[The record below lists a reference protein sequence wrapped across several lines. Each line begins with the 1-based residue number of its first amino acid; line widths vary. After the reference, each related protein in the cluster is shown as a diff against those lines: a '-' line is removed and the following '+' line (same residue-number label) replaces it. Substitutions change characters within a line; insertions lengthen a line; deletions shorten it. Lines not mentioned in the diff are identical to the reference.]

1 MNIIS
6 KYFGHL
12 MAYLISADVI
22 VASVD
27 PSLLPVKYA
36 GVIAVA
42 GAIATA
48 AHNASTAISTPPAAV
63 DMNQVAVKG
72 DTVVVAKT
80 SDPVAKV
87 VSVVAML
94 CVSLGLFQ
102 MLYGCATLTKP
113 EAQPYVKAAVD
124 IAVATAE
131 TKGVTAA
138 QINSIAKQAL
148 AADNGSAASLAA
160 INELI
165 NAQLAKLSLPP
176 ADIAAIQIL
185 ETALSAA
192 VQAQIGQ
199 NPNLAQAQAAVAEFI
214 NEAIAITGG

>member
-1 MNIIS
+1 MNIVS

-42 GAIATA
+42 GAIAAA
-48 AHNASTAISTPPAAV
+48 AHNVSKATSTPPAAV
-63 DMNQVAVKG
+63 DMNEVAVKG
-72 DTVVVAKT
+72 DTVVVAKA

-87 VSVVAML
+87 VSVVAMM

-113 EAQPYVKAAVD
+113 EAQPYIKAAVD

-148 AADNGSAASLAA
+148 AADAGSAASLAEV
-160 INELI
+160 NTLI

-176 ADIAAIQIL
+176 ADIQALQIL

-192 VQAQIGQ
+192 VQAQIGT

>member
-1 MNIIS
+1 MNIVS

-42 GAIATA
+42 GAIAA
-48 AHNASTAISTPPAAV
+48 ATHNVVKVNTSPPAAV

-72 DTVVVAKT
+72 DTVVVAKS

-87 VSVVAML
+87 VSVLAML
-94 CVSLGLFQ
+94 FVGFG
-102 MLYGCATLTKP
+102 MLHGCATLTKP

-124 IAVATAE
+124 VAVATAE
-131 TKGVTAA
+131 SKGVTAA

-148 AADNGSAASLAA
+148 AADDGSAASLAA
-160 INELI
+160 VNSLI
-165 NAQLAKLSLPP
+165 NAQLAKLNIPP
-176 ADIAAIQIL
+176 ADIQALQII
-185 ETALSAA
+185 EAALSVA
-192 VQAQIGQ
+192 VQQQIGA
-199 NPNLAQAQAAVAEFI
+199 NPNLATAQAAVAEFL